1 MSKSLLHKLKGLL
14 AEEPISLH
22 VPGHKNMTIGYLNQL
37 DFKMDMTEITGL
49 DDLHSPESVIAESM
63 KNVDKHPDYDAYY
76 LVNGTTS
83 GILSVIQAFSSKNG
97 EYAIARNVHK
107 SVFHALDLIC
117 LLYTSPSPRD

>member
-83 GILSVIQAFSSKNG
+83 GILSVIQAFSSKMVNM
-97 EYAIARNVHK
+97 R
-107 SVFHALDLIC
+107 
-117 LLYTSPSPRD
+117 